1 MPKKKRRIKRAKP
14 SLKPSLKLERI
25 PSGIPGLDRLMEG
38 GFWKGSTVLISG
50 GAGTGKTIFCV
61 QYLMEG
67 VRRGEKCMFITL
79 EQRPED
85 VIGDVKRFGWD
96 LKKYVQEKRL
106 YLEYQDP
113 FQLTDI
119 TSPLL
124 DKIKEHDIERV
135 VIDSTA
141 VFGMYYKDPFE
152 VRKQL
157 FKLLTGLKEIGVTS
171 LLTSELPEDAKSLAR
186 FGVEEFIV
194 DGLIMLSFIG
204 IGGQEFGNIQV
215 RKMRRT
221 KHATA
226 WYPMDITNKGI
237 TVKREEKR
245 IRLK

>member
-1 MPKKKRRIKRAKP
+1 MPKRKGRIKRAK
-14 SLKPSLKLERI
+14 LKIKPSFKLERI
-25 PSGIPGLDRLMEG
+25 PSGIPGLDRLIEG

-67 VRRGEKCMFITL
+67 LRRGEKCMFITL
-79 EQRPED
+79 EQKPED

-124 DKIKEHDIERV
+124 DTIKQHDIERV

-157 FKLLTGLKEIGVTS
+157 YKLLTGLKDIGVTC

-194 DGLIMLSFIG
+194 DGLIMLSFVG
-204 IGGQEFGNIQV
+204 IGGQEFGNVQV

-237 TVKREEKR
+237 IVKREEKR